1 MIRVLTLLMFGFV
14 WTEMALADEKKSGS
28 SDSDA
33 FTAIMSTK
41 HDFSEVGIKGQMRA
55 PDGFFLR
62 GRETQRMSQMVRL
75 RSNFK
80 KRHLNSRSAIKAT
93 HR

>member
-1 MIRVLTLLMFGFV
+1 MLKVIMCLGLSLI
-14 WTEMALADEKKSGS
+14 WTEMALADEKKSDGG
-28 SDSDA
+28 DA

-41 HDFSEVGIKGQMRA
+41 HDFSEVSINGQMKA

-80 KRHLNSRSAIKAT
+80 KKHRSSRSAIKAT

>member
-1 MIRVLTLLMFGFV
+1 MMKFSFLIVCG
-14 WTEMALADEKKSGS
+14 MAFSEIAMADERKDGGE
-28 SDSDA
+28 DTFA
-33 FTAIMSTK
+33 VIMSTK
-41 HDFSEVGIKGQMRA
+41 HDFSETSINGQMRA

-75 RSNFK
+75 RSNFN
-80 KRHLNSRSAIKAT
+80 KRVRDSRSGLKAM